1 MNKTLVMAMALLGA
15 TPCAAQKVN
24 IGKSNI
30 QLKSDLMT
38 PEALWAMGRIGS
50 PKASPDGRSIVYQ
63 VGYYSVAENRGHQVI
78 CVTSA
83 DGKQNRQLTTSADNE
98 TDPAWSPDGKRIF
111 FLTNSQLWSMA
122 PDGSDRRQLTHD
134 AIDIEGFK
142 LSPDGKKVVLVKSIP
157 YHGSIKKNPDDLP
170 KATGRLV
177 TDMNY
182 RHWDHYV
189 ESIPHPFVADIAADG
204 TVGEGTDIRGT
215 AGLEHRL

>member
-98 TDPAWSPDGKRIF
+98 TDRMVA
-111 FLTNSQLWSMA
+111 
-122 PDGSDRRQLTHD
+122 RRQENL
-134 AIDIEGFK
+134 
-142 LSPDGKKVVLVKSIP
+142 LSHQQPALE
-157 YHGSIKKNPDDLP
+157 HGSR
-170 KATGRLV
+170 RL
-177 TDMNY
+177 
-182 RHWDHYV
+182 
-189 ESIPHPFVADIAADG
+189 
-204 TVGEGTDIRGT
+204 
-215 AGLEHRL
+215 